1 MSGLRSVDM
10 ALMSGLRSVDRWFGS
25 RSKNNGTYVHLGDL
39 LDIIER
45 YKKGV
50 SDNPE
55 LKERNPE
62 YARGAGI
69 TLDLLA
75 RGITE
80 SISRSTYI

>member
-1 MSGLRSVDM
+1 VALVMSGLRSVEVS
-10 ALMSGLRSVDRWFGS
+10 SGWLWNR
-25 RSKNNGTYVHLGDL
+25 KNSGTYVHLGDL
-39 LDIIER
+39 LDVIER
-45 YKKGV
+45 YKGV

-55 LKERNPE
+55 LKEVNPE

-80 SISRSTYI
+80 SIARSTYI